1 MISQALK
8 EVRYHPGRVV
18 ATIVAIAISIGFLST
33 ISIFLRTQG
42 TAEGKRQ
49 AIYSTKADSVVKV
62 IEPVEKP
69 DKVTKAIEGTDGV
82 KDVEPLYSSSG
93 MASHNGSD
101 VMGTSYSTPSE
112 GFRWS
117 KLTEGQWPEKP
128 NQVVA
133 SKDGAKKLDL
143 KVGDTFTFNDQ
154 DATLVGIADEPKA
167 LLNET
172 FYVGGPGKSDDGDGS
187 TWLVHVKP
195 GSDATAVNKT
205 IVKNVSGV
213 QKFESDD
220 PVTAQT
226 ATQFQDA
233 SIKDLIGS
241 FDVTKY
247 GLMIFGAIALLVGV
261 IIISTTFGIL
271 LAQRR
276 RQIGLMRA
284 VGASGG
290 YVRRM
295 VLGEAIVLGVLG
307 SLLGIVLGILLSLIG
322 AARTGALWFG
332 LSWPVGELIGEFLIG
347 VLITVL
353 AAFLPAI
360 RATRVAPL
368 EALRPV
374 PTVEERR
381 KASIARIIV
390 CSLLFLIGVGLS
402 VLTFHVNNLASIP
415 VAIGSAIFLS
425 IAVLAAAPLYVPSLI
440 KLFGLVIRP
449 FGPTARLSTSN
460 AVRNPSRTSLTAVAL
475 MLAVGLSMT
484 LQIGTATMRSTGNR
498 MIEEHFPVDM
508 QVSTLPPLD
517 EGPAPDGEQSPA
529 DAESGSSKA
538 PDATAGASNGK
549 AGQHPET
556 PALPKTVLGTIDDL
570 PNVASQLRLESAMAD
585 LGDKDKASYESSTV
599 VYGAEKDKMSQIS
612 DVVSEKMNDDTIL
625 VNENSQFRTGEKI
638 KVAGSKGTV
647 ELSVVKV
654 SGVLDLS
661 EALTTTSTLDRLSD
675 TRQVSAV
682 WMKMQDRTDMTSVMQ
697 RLTPLMSTSG
707 VSVNGG
713 FPAAGMLDKI
723 LDVILMIITA
733 LLGVAVLIALVGVA
747 NTLGLS
753 VLERRRES
761 ALLRAMGMQKRS
773 LRLMLLHEALQ
784 TSFVGVFVGVV
795 AGGYFAWL
803 GISSI
808 FRAAG
813 TNVQIHFGVDWPWT
827 IGLILICM
835 AAAALAS
842 ILPGSHAAR
851 TAPTEALAEE

>member
-49 AIYSTKADSVVKV
+49 AIYSTRADSVVTVTKA
-62 IEPVEKP
+62 IEKP
-69 DKVTKAIEGTDGV
+69 DKVTKAIEDTDGV
-82 KDVEPLYSSSG
+82 KDVELLYSSSG

-117 KLTEGQWPEKP
+117 KLTEGKWPEKP

-143 KVGDTFTFNDQ
+143 KVGDTFKFNDQ

-172 FYVGGPGKSDDGDGS
+172 FYVNGPGESDDGDDS

-195 GSDATAVNKT
+195 GSDATAVNKA
-205 IVKNVSGV
+205 IVKNVAGV
-213 QKFESDD
+213 QKFDTND

-226 ATQFQDA
+226 AKQFQDA

-307 SLLGIVLGILLSLIG
+307 SLFGIVLGIVLSLIG

-332 LSWPVGELIGEFLIG
+332 LSWPVGELVGEFLIG

-402 VLTFHVNNLASIP
+402 VLTFRVDNLASIP
-415 VAIGSAIFLS
+415 VAIGSAILLS

-484 LQIGTATMRSTGNR
+484 LQIGTATMRSTGDR

-508 QVSTLPPLD
+508 QISTLPPLD
-517 EGPAPDGEQSPA
+517 EEPAPDGEQSPA
-529 DAESGSSKA
+529 NAQSGSSKA
-538 PDATAGASNGK
+538 PDATAGASNGRSGE
-549 AGQHPET
+549 APV
-556 PALPKTVLGTIDDL
+556 LPKTALRTIDDL
-570 PNVASQLRLESAMAD
+570 PNVASQVRLESTLAD
-585 LGDKDKASYESSTV
+585 LGDKGKASYESSTV

-612 DVVSEKMNDDTIL
+612 DVVSEKLNDDTIL

-638 KVAGSKGTV
+638 KVAGSKGTI

-654 SGVLDLS
+654 SGVLDFS

-682 WMKMQDRTDMTSVMQ
+682 WMKMQDRTNMTSVMQ

-808 FRAAG
+808 FRTAD

>member
-49 AIYSTKADSVVKV
+49 AIYSTRADSVVTVTKA
-62 IEPVEKP
+62 IEEP
-69 DKVTKAIEGTDGV
+69 DKVTKAIEDTDGV
-82 KDVEPLYSSSG
+82 KDVELLYSSSG

-117 KLTEGQWPEKP
+117 KLTEGKWPEKP

-143 KVGDTFTFNDQ
+143 KVGDTFKFNDQ

-172 FYVGGPGKSDDGDGS
+172 FYVDGPGESDDGDDS

-195 GSDATAVNKT
+195 GSDATAVNKA
-205 IVKNVSGV
+205 IVKNVAGV
-213 QKFESDD
+213 QKFDTND

-226 ATQFQDA
+226 AKQFQDA

-307 SLLGIVLGILLSLIG
+307 SLFGIVLGIVLSLIG

-332 LSWPVGELIGEFLIG
+332 LSWPVGELVGEFLIG

-402 VLTFHVNNLASIP
+402 VLTFRVDNLASIP
-415 VAIGSAIFLS
+415 VAIGSAILLS

-484 LQIGTATMRSTGNR
+484 LQIGTATMRSTGDR

-508 QVSTLPPLD
+508 QISTLPPLD
-517 EGPAPDGEQSPA
+517 EEPAPDGEQSPA
-529 DAESGSSKA
+529 NAQSGSSKA
-538 PDATAGASNGK
+538 PDATAGASNGRSGE
-549 AGQHPET
+549 APV
-556 PALPKTVLGTIDDL
+556 LPKTALRTIDDL
-570 PNVASQLRLESAMAD
+570 PNVASQLQLESTLAD

-638 KVAGSKGTV
+638 KVAGSKGTI

-654 SGVLDLS
+654 SGVLDFS

-682 WMKMQDRTDMTSVMQ
+682 WMKMQDRTNMTSVMQ

-707 VSVNGG
+707 VSVSGG

>member
-49 AIYSTKADSVVKV
+49 AIYSTRADSVVTVTKA
-62 IEPVEKP
+62 IEKP
-69 DKVTKAIEGTDGV
+69 DKVTKAIEDTDGV

-117 KLTEGQWPEKP
+117 KLTEGKWPEKP

-143 KVGDTFTFNDQ
+143 KVGDTFKFNDQ
-154 DATLVGIADEPKA
+154 DATLVGITDEPKA

-172 FYVGGPGKSDDGDGS
+172 FYVDGPGESDDGDDS

-195 GSDATAVNKT
+195 GSDATAVNKA
-205 IVKNVSGV
+205 IVKNVAGV
-213 QKFESDD
+213 QKFDTND

-226 ATQFQDA
+226 AKQFQDA

-307 SLLGIVLGILLSLIG
+307 SLFGIVLGIVLSLIG

-332 LSWPVGELIGEFLIG
+332 LSWPVGELVGEFLIG

-402 VLTFHVNNLASIP
+402 VLTFHVENQASIP

-484 LQIGTATMRSTGNR
+484 LQIGTATMRSTGDR

-508 QVSTLPPLD
+508 QISTLPPLD
-517 EGPAPDGEQSPA
+517 EEPAPDGEQSPA
-529 DAESGSSKA
+529 NAQSGSSKA
-538 PDATAGASNGK
+538 PDATAGASNGRSGE
-549 AGQHPET
+549 APV
-556 PALPKTVLGTIDDL
+556 LPKTALRTIDDL
-570 PNVASQLRLESAMAD
+570 PNVASQVRLESTLAD
-585 LGDKDKASYESSTV
+585 LGDKGKASYESSTV

-638 KVAGSKGTV
+638 KVAGSKGTI
-647 ELSVVKV
+647 ELSVVKI
-654 SGVLDLS
+654 SGVLDFS

-682 WMKMQDRTDMTSVMQ
+682 WMKMQDRTNMTSVMQ

>member
-49 AIYSTKADSVVKV
+49 AIYSTKADSVVTVTKA
-62 IEPVEKP
+62 IEKP

-82 KDVEPLYSSSG
+82 KDVELLYSSSG

-117 KLTEGQWPEKP
+117 KLTEGKWPEKP

-143 KVGDTFTFNDQ
+143 KVGDTFKFNDQ

-172 FYVGGPGKSDDGDGS
+172 FYVDRPGESDDGDGS

-195 GSDATAVNKT
+195 GSDATAVNKA
-205 IVKNVSGV
+205 IVKNVAGV
-213 QKFESDD
+213 QKFDTND

-226 ATQFQDA
+226 AKQFQDA

-307 SLLGIVLGILLSLIG
+307 SLFGIVLGIVLSLIG

-332 LSWPVGELIGEFLIG
+332 LSWPVGELVGEFLIG

-402 VLTFHVNNLASIP
+402 VLTFRVDNLASIP
-415 VAIGSAIFLS
+415 VAIGSAILLS

-484 LQIGTATMRSTGNR
+484 LQIGTATMRSTGDR

-508 QVSTLPPLD
+508 QISTLPPLD
-517 EGPAPDGEQSPA
+517 EEPAPDGEQSPA
-529 DAESGSSKA
+529 NAQSGSSKA
-538 PDATAGASNGK
+538 PDATAGASNGRSGE
-549 AGQHPET
+549 APV
-556 PALPKTVLGTIDDL
+556 LPKTALRTIDDL
-570 PNVASQLRLESAMAD
+570 PNVASQMRLESTLAD
-585 LGDKDKASYESSTV
+585 LGDKGKASYESSTV

-638 KVAGSKGTV
+638 KVAGSKGTI
-647 ELSVVKV
+647 ELSVVKI
-654 SGVLDLS
+654 SGVLDFS

-682 WMKMQDRTDMTSVMQ
+682 WMKMQDRTNMTSVMQ

-808 FRAAG
+808 FRTAD

>member
-49 AIYSTKADSVVKV
+49 AIYSTKADSVVTVTKA
-62 IEPVEKP
+62 IEKP
-69 DKVTKAIEGTDGV
+69 DKVTKAIEDTDGV
-82 KDVEPLYSSSG
+82 KDVELLYSSSG

-117 KLTEGQWPEKP
+117 KLTEGKWPEKP

-143 KVGDTFTFNDQ
+143 KVGDTFKFNDQ

-172 FYVGGPGKSDDGDGS
+172 FYVDGPGESDDGDDS

-195 GSDATAVNKT
+195 GSDATAVNKA
-205 IVKNVSGV
+205 IVKNVAGV
-213 QKFESDD
+213 QKFDTDD

-226 ATQFQDA
+226 AKQFQDA

-307 SLLGIVLGILLSLIG
+307 SLFGIVLGIVLSLIG

-332 LSWPVGELIGEFLIG
+332 LSWPVGELVGEFLIG

-402 VLTFHVNNLASIP
+402 VLTFRVDNLASIP
-415 VAIGSAIFLS
+415 VAIGSAILLS

-484 LQIGTATMRSTGNR
+484 LQIGTATMRSTGDR

-508 QVSTLPPLD
+508 QISTLPPLD
-517 EGPAPDGEQSPA
+517 EEPAPDGEQSPA
-529 DAESGSSKA
+529 NAQSGSSKA
-538 PDATAGASNGK
+538 PDATAGASNGRSGE
-549 AGQHPET
+549 APV
-556 PALPKTVLGTIDDL
+556 LPKTALRTIDDL
-570 PNVASQLRLESAMAD
+570 PNVASQLQLESTLAD

-612 DVVSEKMNDDTIL
+612 DVVSEKLNDDTIL

-638 KVAGSKGTV
+638 KVAGSKGTI

-654 SGVLDLS
+654 SGVLDFS

-675 TRQVSAV
+675 NRQVSAV
-682 WMKMQDRTDMTSVMQ
+682 WMKMQDRTNMTSVMQ

-808 FRAAG
+808 FRTAD

>member
-49 AIYSTKADSVVKV
+49 AIYSTRADSVVTVTKA
-62 IEPVEKP
+62 IEKP

-82 KDVEPLYSSSG
+82 KDVELLYSSSG

-117 KLTEGQWPEKP
+117 KLTEGKWPEKP

-143 KVGDTFTFNDQ
+143 KVGDTFKFNDQ

-172 FYVGGPGKSDDGDGS
+172 FYVDGPGESDDGDDS

-195 GSDATAVNKT
+195 GSDATAVNKA
-205 IVKNVSGV
+205 IVKNVAGV
-213 QKFESDD
+213 QKFDTND

-226 ATQFQDA
+226 AKQFQDA

-307 SLLGIVLGILLSLIG
+307 SLFGIVLGIVLSLIG

-332 LSWPVGELIGEFLIG
+332 LSWPVGELVGEFLIG

-402 VLTFHVNNLASIP
+402 VLTFRVDNLASIP
-415 VAIGSAIFLS
+415 VAIGSAILLS

-484 LQIGTATMRSTGNR
+484 LQIGTATMRSTGDR

-508 QVSTLPPLD
+508 QISTLPPLD
-517 EGPAPDGEQSPA
+517 EEPAPDGEQSPA
-529 DAESGSSKA
+529 NAQSGSSKA
-538 PDATAGASNGK
+538 PDATAGASNGRSGE
-549 AGQHPET
+549 APV
-556 PALPKTVLGTIDDL
+556 LPKTALRTIDDL
-570 PNVASQLRLESAMAD
+570 PNVASQLQLESTLAD

-612 DVVSEKMNDDTIL
+612 NVVSEKMNDDTIL

-638 KVAGSKGTV
+638 KVAGSKGTI

-654 SGVLDLS
+654 SGVLDFS

-682 WMKMQDRTDMTSVMQ
+682 WMKMQDRTNMTSVMQ

-808 FRAAG
+808 FRTAD

>member
-49 AIYSTKADSVVKV
+49 AIYSTRADSVVTVTKA
-62 IEPVEKP
+62 IEKP
-69 DKVTKAIEGTDGV
+69 DKVTKAIEDTDGV

-117 KLTEGQWPEKP
+117 KLTEGKWPEKP

-143 KVGDTFTFNDQ
+143 KVGDTFKFNDQ
-154 DATLVGIADEPKA
+154 NATLVGIADEPKA

-172 FYVGGPGKSDDGDGS
+172 FYVDGPRESDDGDDS

-195 GSDATAVNKT
+195 GSDATAVNKA
-205 IVKNVSGV
+205 IVKNVAGV
-213 QKFESDD
+213 QKFDTND

-226 ATQFQDA
+226 AKQFQDA

-307 SLLGIVLGILLSLIG
+307 SLFGIVLGIVLSLIG

-332 LSWPVGELIGEFLIG
+332 LSWPVGELVGEFLIG

-402 VLTFHVNNLASIP
+402 VLTFRVDNLASIP
-415 VAIGSAIFLS
+415 VAIGSAILLS

-484 LQIGTATMRSTGNR
+484 LQIGTATMRSTGDR

-508 QVSTLPPLD
+508 QISTLPPLD
-517 EGPAPDGEQSPA
+517 EEPAPDGEQSPA
-529 DAESGSSKA
+529 NAQSGSSKA
-538 PDATAGASNGK
+538 PDATAGASNGRSGE
-549 AGQHPET
+549 APV
-556 PALPKTVLGTIDDL
+556 LPKTALRTIDDL
-570 PNVASQLRLESAMAD
+570 PNVASQLQLESTLAD

-612 DVVSEKMNDDTIL
+612 DVVSEKLNDDTIL

-638 KVAGSKGTV
+638 KVAGSKGTI
-647 ELSVVKV
+647 ELSVVKI
-654 SGVLDLS
+654 SGVLDFS

-675 TRQVSAV
+675 NRQVSAV
-682 WMKMQDRTDMTSVMQ
+682 WMKMQDRTNMTSVMQ
-697 RLTPLMSTSG
+697 RLTPLICTSV

>member
-49 AIYSTKADSVVKV
+49 AIYSTRADSVVTVTKA
-62 IEPVEKP
+62 IEKP
-69 DKVTKAIEGTDGV
+69 DKVTKAIEDTDGV
-82 KDVEPLYSSSG
+82 KDVELLYSSSG

-117 KLTEGQWPEKP
+117 KLTEGKWPEKP

-143 KVGDTFTFNDQ
+143 KVGDTFKFNDQ

-172 FYVGGPGKSDDGDGS
+172 FYVDGPGESDDGDDS

-195 GSDATAVNKT
+195 GSDATAVNKA
-205 IVKNVSGV
+205 IVKNVAGV
-213 QKFESDD
+213 QKFDTND

-226 ATQFQDA
+226 AKQFQDA

-307 SLLGIVLGILLSLIG
+307 SLLGIVLGIVFSLIA

-332 LSWPVGELIGEFLIG
+332 LSWPVGELVGEFLIG
-347 VLITVL
+347 VLITIL

-402 VLTFHVNNLASIP
+402 VLTFHVDNLASIP
-415 VAIGSAIFLS
+415 VAIGSAILLS

-484 LQIGTATMRSTGNR
+484 LQIGTATMRSTGDR

-508 QVSTLPPLD
+508 QISTLPPMDD
-517 EGPAPDGEQSPA
+517 EPAPDGEQSTA
-529 DAESGSSKA
+529 DAESGSST
-538 PDATAGASNGK
+538 PDATAGTSNGK
-549 AGQHPET
+549 AGQHPEA

-570 PNVASQLRLESAMAD
+570 PNVASQMRLESTLAD

-612 DVVSEKMNDDTIL
+612 DVVSEKLNDDTIV
-625 VNENSQFRTGEKI
+625 VNDSLPFRTGEKI
-638 KVAGSKGTV
+638 KVTGSKGTV

-654 SGVLDLS
+654 SGVLDFS
-661 EALTTTSTLDRLSD
+661 EALTTTAALDRLSD
-675 TRQVSAV
+675 NHQVSAV
-682 WMKMQDRTDMTSVMQ
+682 WMKMQDRTNMTSVME

-707 VSVNGG
+707 VSVSGG

-808 FRAAG
+808 FRTAG
-813 TNVQIHFGVDWPWT
+813 TNVQVQFGVDWPWA

>member
-49 AIYSTKADSVVKV
+49 AIYSTRADSVVTVTKA
-62 IEPVEKP
+62 IEKP
-69 DKVTKAIEGTDGV
+69 DKVTKAIEDTDGV
-82 KDVEPLYSSSG
+82 KDVELLYSSSG

-117 KLTEGQWPEKP
+117 KLTEGKWPEKP

-143 KVGDTFTFNDQ
+143 KVGDTFKFNDQ

-172 FYVGGPGKSDDGDGS
+172 FYVDGPGESDDGDDS

-195 GSDATAVNKT
+195 GSDATAVNKA
-205 IVKNVSGV
+205 IVKNVAGV
-213 QKFESDD
+213 QKFDTND

-226 ATQFQDA
+226 AKQFQDA

-307 SLLGIVLGILLSLIG
+307 SLFGIVLGIVLSLIG

-332 LSWPVGELIGEFLIG
+332 LSWPVGELVGEFLIG

-402 VLTFHVNNLASIP
+402 VLTFRVDNLASIP
-415 VAIGSAIFLS
+415 VAIGSAILLS

-484 LQIGTATMRSTGNR
+484 LQIGTATMRSTGDR

-508 QVSTLPPLD
+508 QISTLPPLD
-517 EGPAPDGEQSPA
+517 DEPAPDGEQSPA
-529 DAESGSSKA
+529 NAQSGSSKA
-538 PDATAGASNGK
+538 PDATAGASNGRSGE
-549 AGQHPET
+549 APV
-556 PALPKTVLGTIDDL
+556 LPKTALRTIDDL
-570 PNVASQLRLESAMAD
+570 PNVASQLQLESTLAD

-638 KVAGSKGTV
+638 KVAGSKGTI

-654 SGVLDLS
+654 SGVLDFS

-682 WMKMQDRTDMTSVMQ
+682 WMKMQDRTNMTSVMQ

-808 FRAAG
+808 FRTAD

>member
-49 AIYSTKADSVVKV
+49 AIYSTRADSVVTVTKA
-62 IEPVEKP
+62 IEKP
-69 DKVTKAIEGTDGV
+69 DKVTKAIEDTDGV

-117 KLTEGQWPEKP
+117 KLTEGKWPEKP

-143 KVGDTFTFNDQ
+143 KVGDTFKFNDQ
-154 DATLVGIADEPKA
+154 NATLVGIADEPKA

-172 FYVGGPGKSDDGDGS
+172 FYVDGPGESDDGDDS

-195 GSDATAVNKT
+195 GSDATAVNKA
-205 IVKNVSGV
+205 IVKNVAGV
-213 QKFESDD
+213 QKFDTND

-226 ATQFQDA
+226 AKQFQDA

-307 SLLGIVLGILLSLIG
+307 SLFGIVLGIVLSLIG

-332 LSWPVGELIGEFLIG
+332 LSWPVGELVGEFLIG

-402 VLTFHVNNLASIP
+402 VLTFRVDNLASIP
-415 VAIGSAIFLS
+415 VAIGSAILLS

-484 LQIGTATMRSTGNR
+484 LQIGTATMRSTGDR
-498 MIEEHFPVDM
+498 MIEEHFPIDM
-508 QVSTLPPLD
+508 QISTLPPLD
-517 EGPAPDGEQSPA
+517 EEPAPDGEQSPA
-529 DAESGSSKA
+529 NAQSGSSKA
-538 PDATAGASNGK
+538 PDATAGASNGRSGE
-549 AGQHPET
+549 APV
-556 PALPKTVLGTIDDL
+556 LPKTALRTIDDL
-570 PNVASQLRLESAMAD
+570 PNVASQLQLESTLAD

-638 KVAGSKGTV
+638 KVAGSKGTI

-654 SGVLDLS
+654 SGVLDFS

-682 WMKMQDRTDMTSVMQ
+682 WMKMQDRTNMTSVMQ

-707 VSVNGG
+707 VSVSGG

-813 TNVQIHFGVDWPWT
+813 TNVQVQFGVDWPWA

>member
-49 AIYSTKADSVVKV
+49 AIYSTRADSVVTVTKA
-62 IEPVEKP
+62 IEKP

-82 KDVEPLYSSSG
+82 KDVELLYSSSG

-117 KLTEGQWPEKP
+117 KLTEGKWPEKP

-143 KVGDTFTFNDQ
+143 KVGDTFKFNDQ

-172 FYVGGPGKSDDGDGS
+172 FYVGGPGKSGDDGDS

-195 GSDATAVNKT
+195 GSDTTAVNKA
-205 IVKNVSGV
+205 IVKNVTGV
-213 QKFESDD
+213 QKFDTDE

-226 ATQFQDA
+226 AKQFQDA

-307 SLLGIVLGILLSLIG
+307 SLLGIVLGIVLSLIG

-332 LSWPVGELIGEFLIG
+332 LSWPVGELVGEFLIG

-402 VLTFHVNNLASIP
+402 VLTFRVDNLASIP
-415 VAIGSAIFLS
+415 VAIGSAILLS

-484 LQIGTATMRSTGNR
+484 LQIGTATMRSTGDR

-508 QVSTLPPLD
+508 QISTLPPMDD
-517 EGPAPDGEQSPA
+517 EPAPDGEQSTA
-529 DAESGSSKA
+529 DAESGSST
-538 PDATAGASNGK
+538 PDATAGTSNGK
-549 AGQHPET
+549 VGQHPEA

-570 PNVASQLRLESAMAD
+570 PNVASQMRLESTLAD
-585 LGDKDKASYESSTV
+585 LGDKGKDSYQESTT
-599 VYGAEKDKMSQIS
+599 VYGADKDKMSQIS
-612 DVVSEKMNDDTIL
+612 DVVSEKLNDDTIV
-625 VNENSQFRTGEKI
+625 VNDSLPFRTGEKI
-638 KVAGSKGTV
+638 KVTGSKGTV

-654 SGVLDLS
+654 SGVLDFS
-661 EALTTTSTLDRLSD
+661 EALTTTAALDRLSD
-675 TRQVSAV
+675 NHQVSAV
-682 WMKMQDRTDMTSVMQ
+682 WMKMQDRTNMTSVME
-697 RLTPLMSTSG
+697 RLTPLMSTPGIGIS
-707 VSVNGG
+707 GG
-713 FPAAGMLDKI
+713 FPTAGMLDKI

-813 TNVQIHFGVDWPWT
+813 TNVQVQFGVDWPWA

>member
-49 AIYSTKADSVVKV
+49 AIYSTRADSVVTVTKA
-62 IEPVEKP
+62 IEKP
-69 DKVTKAIEGTDGV
+69 DKVTKAIEDTDGV
-82 KDVEPLYSSSG
+82 KDVELLYSSSG

-117 KLTEGQWPEKP
+117 KLTEGKWPEKP

-143 KVGDTFTFNDQ
+143 KVGDTFKFNDQ

-172 FYVGGPGKSDDGDGS
+172 FYVDGPGESDDGDDS

-195 GSDATAVNKT
+195 GSDATAVNKA
-205 IVKNVSGV
+205 IVKNVAGV
-213 QKFESDD
+213 QKFDTND

-226 ATQFQDA
+226 AKQFQDA

-307 SLLGIVLGILLSLIG
+307 SLFGIVLGIVLSLIG

-332 LSWPVGELIGEFLIG
+332 LSWPVGELVGEFLIG

-402 VLTFHVNNLASIP
+402 VLTFRVDNLASIP
-415 VAIGSAIFLS
+415 VAIGSAILLS

-484 LQIGTATMRSTGNR
+484 LQIGTATMRSTGDR

-508 QVSTLPPLD
+508 QISTLPPLD
-517 EGPAPDGEQSPA
+517 EEPAPDGEQSPA
-529 DAESGSSKA
+529 NAQSGSSKA
-538 PDATAGASNGK
+538 PDATAGASNGRSGE
-549 AGQHPET
+549 APV
-556 PALPKTVLGTIDDL
+556 LPKTALRTIDDL
-570 PNVASQLRLESAMAD
+570 PNVASQLQLESTLAD

-612 DVVSEKMNDDTIL
+612 DVVSEKLNDDTIL

-638 KVAGSKGTV
+638 KVAGSKGTI

-654 SGVLDLS
+654 SGVLDFS

-675 TRQVSAV
+675 NRQVSAV
-682 WMKMQDRTDMTSVMQ
+682 WMKMQDRTNMTSVMQ